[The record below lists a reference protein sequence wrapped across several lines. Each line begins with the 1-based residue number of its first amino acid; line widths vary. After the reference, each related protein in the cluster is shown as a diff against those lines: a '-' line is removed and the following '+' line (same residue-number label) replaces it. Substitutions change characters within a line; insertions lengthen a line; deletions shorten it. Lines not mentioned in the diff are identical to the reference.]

1 LPNNDAHHKV
11 SLSQV
16 DPFNRLSLARR
27 LHETL
32 AQDLAVIGY
41 DLDALIG
48 EEALDPSHRAQL
60 RSIRLRIMGV
70 TQRFRDEIYRTRQKS
85 RSDVDREIRS
95 MLSSLKIDI
104 DMSYPELSEE
114 SESLLNEVLLEIARN
129 TMKHSSATAFYLKYE
144 LTTSGFILL
153 IGDDGVGDVNLKKK
167 ANTKENFGLRGID
180 ELLKIIADEYVCSS
194 DRTGTQFQIPFL
206 LEERK

>member
-1 LPNNDAHHKV
+1 MPSNDAHHKL
-11 SLSQV
+11 SLSQA

-153 IGDDGVGDVNLKKK
+153 IGDDGVGDVNLKNK

>member
-1 LPNNDAHHKV
+1 LPSNDAHHKL
-11 SLSQV
+11 SLSQA
-16 DPFNRLSLARR
+16 DPVNRLSLARR

-60 RSIRLRIMGV
+60 RSIRLHIMGV

-85 RSDVDREIRS
+85 RSDVDKEIRS

-153 IGDDGVGDVNLKKK
+153 IGDDGVGTVNLKKK

>member
-1 LPNNDAHHKV
+1 
-11 SLSQV
+11 
-16 DPFNRLSLARR
+16 
-27 LHETL
+27 
-32 AQDLAVIGY
+32 
-41 DLDALIG
+41 
-48 EEALDPSHRAQL
+48 
-60 RSIRLRIMGV
+60 
-70 TQRFRDEIYRTRQKS
+70 
-85 RSDVDREIRS
+85 
-95 MLSSLKIDI
+95 
-104 DMSYPELSEE
+104 MSYPELSEE

-153 IGDDGVGDVNLKKK
+153 IGDDGVGDVNLKNK

-194 DRTGTQFQIPFL
+194 DRTGTQFQIAFL